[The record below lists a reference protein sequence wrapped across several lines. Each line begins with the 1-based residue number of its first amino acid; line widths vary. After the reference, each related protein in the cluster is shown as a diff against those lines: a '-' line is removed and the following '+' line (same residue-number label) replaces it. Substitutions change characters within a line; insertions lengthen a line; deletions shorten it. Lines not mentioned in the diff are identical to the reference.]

1 METVVNSQFIGLT
14 QKCTDKLESCCNR
27 RWITKSYDYSLAHE
41 WISVFINTTVR
52 LVKIEFQYLDIL
64 KDSFLAC
71 SLFFIVGGTQAISE
85 FPTNFSIVV
94 VLCLLS
100 SVVGPVLL
108 ATLHLVVH
116 NPFLILPMTPHKKR
130 AIWKKVLMIAICS
143 VLSIFNPIFLVNAYE
158 SAKEKTRVMA
168 RNMDR
173 EVISQMRHARAIKD
187 QWVSFIQIELGEYN
201 YLQF

>member
-1 METVVNSQFIGLT
+1 
-14 QKCTDKLESCCNR
+14 
-27 RWITKSYDYSLAHE
+27 
-41 WISVFINTTVR
+41 
-52 LVKIEFQYLDIL
+52 
-64 KDSFLAC
+64 
-71 SLFFIVGGTQAISE
+71 
-85 FPTNFSIVV
+85 
-94 VLCLLS
+94 
-100 SVVGPVLL
+100 
-108 ATLHLVVH
+108 
-116 NPFLILPMTPHKKR
+116 
-130 AIWKKVLMIAICS
+130 MIATCS